1 MQIGNKKSIV
11 VSDKDMMRKS
21 NELSMAKLS
30 HGLSLNQTQ
39 LLAFAIFVT
48 QKNEETRFN
57 KSDFEERFEIGKYNA
72 KYAREDIKKL
82 QPLYYEVD
90 RFAKQNFYEIVN
102 IFQEIKYDD
111 GVFSF
116 VWSEKIM
123 PHILDLKERYVLTD
137 LSITSKFRSSFSWI
151 LYDYIRGNYGRWH
164 APVSK
169 AFLMQLFGVEDKKS
183 YITNTGAFKKMVLDI
198 AIKELNE
205 HTELNVCYKEEKKG
219 KTIVGFDLRWTVGN
233 KISKATDEQLKELN
247 SIYDLI
253 SNFEDEMKYINLY
266 NHELREEAIKLF
278 RKLVA
283 NKTLINDSES
293 LTKEAAKK
301 LIDTLNN
308 YINELE
314 LLVSR
319 DTLLREKELKEK
331 EKTDKKPHFYDWLKE

>member
-205 HTELNVCYKEEKKG
+205 HTELNVC
-219 KTIVGFDLRWTVGN
+219 
-233 KISKATDEQLKELN
+233 
-247 SIYDLI
+247 
-253 SNFEDEMKYINLY
+253 
-266 NHELREEAIKLF
+266 
-278 RKLVA
+278 
-283 NKTLINDSES
+283 
-293 LTKEAAKK
+293 
-301 LIDTLNN
+301 
-308 YINELE
+308 
-314 LLVSR
+314 
-319 DTLLREKELKEK
+319 
-331 EKTDKKPHFYDWLKE
+331 